1 MRLSS
6 EAALMLL
13 ALALYVYD
21 ALILLASNEA
31 LVVRQGRGWRAV
43 FGSHRWRLAGKEPCA
58 PGLLAPHR
66 PIIRLTWQ
74 FAGPPAGVPR
84 QPVQAPVGLGGLALC
99 AWLSGLTL
107 FVLLPTSLFLGLGT
121 GVTLGVIVLLYALN
135 LTGLLLL
142 HRVHRRL
149 QRPAASYWATAFE
162 CLVCPPFCINL
173 VRRACEWQG
182 WRDDFL
188 QACQALLPSPALAE
202 VHAQCLLRIDEQIAF
217 EDEQSSRMAALQ
229 RARERFLPKGAHP

>member
-1 MRLSS
+1 
-6 EAALMLL
+6 MLL
-13 ALALYVYD
+13 ASALYVYD

-31 LVVRQGRGWRAV
+31 LLVRQGRGWRAV

-66 PIIRLTWQ
+66 PIVRLAWQ
-74 FAGPPAGVPR
+74 FAGQPAAAWPR
-84 QPVQAPVGLGGLALC
+84 QQMPLPVGLGGLALC

-107 FVLLPTSLFLGLGT
+107 FVLLPLSLFGQLGT
-121 GVTLGVIVLLYALN
+121 WITLGVIGLLYAVNLSALVLLY
-135 LTGLLLL
+135 
-142 HRVHRRL
+142 RIHRRL
-149 QRPAASYWATAFE
+149 QVPAGKYWSVAFE

-182 WRDDFL
+182 LKDDFL
-188 QACQALLPSPALAE
+188 QASGALLTPPALAE
-202 VHAQCLLRIDEQIAF
+202 VHTQCLLRIDEQIAF

-229 RARERFLPKGAHP
+229 RARERFLPQGARP

>member
-1 MRLSS
+1 
-6 EAALMLL
+6 MLL
-13 ALALYVYD
+13 ASALYVYD

-31 LVVRQGRGWRAV
+31 VLVRQGRGWRAV
-43 FGSHRWRLAGKEPCA
+43 FGSFRWRLAGKEPCA

-66 PIIRLTWQ
+66 PIIRLAWQ
-74 FAGPPAGVPR
+74 FAGQPAAVVPGQR
-84 QPVQAPVGLGGLALC
+84 VPLPVGLGGLALC

-107 FVLLPTSLFLGLGT
+107 FVLLPTSLFLGLGSW
-121 GVTLGVIVLLYALN
+121 VTLGVISLLYAVNLTALVLLY
-135 LTGLLLL
+135 
-142 HRVHRRL
+142 RIHRRL
-149 QRPAASYWATAFE
+149 QVPAGKYWSVAFE

-182 WRDDFL
+182 VRDDFL
-188 QACQALLPSPALAE
+188 QACQALLPPPALAE

-229 RARERFLPKGAHP
+229 RARERFLPQESQP

>member
-1 MRLSS
+1 
-6 EAALMLL
+6 MLL
-13 ALALYVYD
+13 ASALYVYD

-31 LVVRQGRGWRAV
+31 VLVRQGRGWRAV

-66 PIIRLTWQ
+66 PIVRLAWQ
-74 FAGPPAGVPR
+74 FAGQPAAAWPR
-84 QPVQAPVGLGGLALC
+84 QQMPLPVGLGSLALC

-107 FVLLPTSLFLGLGT
+107 FVLLPLSLFGQLGT
-121 GVTLGVIVLLYALN
+121 WITLGVIGLLYAVNLGALVLLY
-135 LTGLLLL
+135 
-142 HRVHRRL
+142 RIHRRL
-149 QRPAASYWATAFE
+149 QVPAGKYWSVAFE

-182 WRDDFL
+182 LKDDFL
-188 QACQALLPSPALAE
+188 QASGALLTPPALTE
-202 VHAQCLLRIDEQIAF
+202 VHTQCLLRIDEQIAY

-229 RARERFLPKGAHP
+229 RARERFLPQGARP

>member
-13 ALALYVYD
+13 AAALYVYD

-31 LVVRQGRGWRAV
+31 VLVRQGRGWRAV
-43 FGSHRWRLAGKEPCA
+43 FGAFRWRLAGKEPCA

-66 PIIRLTWQ
+66 PIIRLAWQ
-74 FAGPPAGVPR
+74 FAGPPAGAAR
-84 QPVQAPVGLGGLALC
+84 QRVQAPVGLGGLAVC

-107 FVLLPTSLFLGLGT
+107 FVLLPSSLFLGLGT
-121 GVTLGVIVLLYALN
+121 WVTLGVIVLLYAVN
-135 LTGLLLL
+135 LTALGLLY
-142 HRVHRRL
+142 RVHRRL
-149 QRPAASYWATAFE
+149 RRPAAGYWSTAFE

-182 WRDDFL
+182 MNEDLL
-188 QACQALLPSPALAE
+188 QACQSLLTPAAMAE
-202 VHAQCLLRIDEQIAF
+202 VRAQCLLRLDEQIAF

-229 RARERFLPKGAHP
+229 RARERLLPQGAPS

>member
-1 MRLSS
+1 
-6 EAALMLL
+6 MLL
-13 ALALYVYD
+13 ASALYVYD

-31 LVVRQGRGWRAV
+31 VLVRRGRGWRAV

-66 PIIRLTWQ
+66 PIFRMAWQ
-74 FAGPPAGVPR
+74 FAGPPAAVAVVR
-84 QPVQAPVGLGGLALC
+84 QPLPVGLGGLALC

-107 FVLLPTSLFLGLGT
+107 FVLLPASLFLGLGSW
-121 GVTLGVIVLLYALN
+121 VTLGVISLLYAVNLGALVLLY
-135 LTGLLLL
+135 
-142 HRVHRRL
+142 RIHRRL
-149 QRPAASYWATAFE
+149 QLPAGKYWSVAFE

-188 QACQALLPSPALAE
+188 QACQALLPPPALAE
-202 VHAQCLLRIDEQIAF
+202 VHAQCLPRIDEQIAY

-229 RARERFLPKGAHP
+229 RARARLLPQGAQP